1 MASPT
6 RIVLAATELEGSYEP
21 VEHRPDGSLVLGPVG
36 ETLSDVLREAA
47 DEVFVAGEL
56 AARLQRVA
64 ANEDDLPPDRA
75 A

>member
-1 MASPT
+1 
-6 RIVLAATELEGSYEP
+6 
-21 VEHRPDGSLVLGPVG
+21 
-36 ETLSDVLREAA
+36 VLREAA